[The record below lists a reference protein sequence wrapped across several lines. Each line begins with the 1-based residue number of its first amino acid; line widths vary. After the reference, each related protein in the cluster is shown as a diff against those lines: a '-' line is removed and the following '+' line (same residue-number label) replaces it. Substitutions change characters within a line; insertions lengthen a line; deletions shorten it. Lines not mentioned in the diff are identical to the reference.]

1 MPRKSED
8 AGQHDGNHDGFLHD
22 VFSHKEGCVR
32 FLLAYQM
39 PDTDGSALCHGDA
52 EQISEHDDV
61 DTIGT
66 GGERFHS
73 QHVDEVGD
81 DDLRRAV
88 RQLFAGGGQAYL
100 IRFFSSIHGK
110 GRKYAGGKRW
120 MCLRNSMTNSIIM
133 ETPRLKAVEMAA
145 PSTPSSGKPKRPK
158 MRE

>member
-1 MPRKSED
+1 MIRMVAPIRMMS
-8 AGQHDGNHDGFLHD
+8 GLD
-22 VFSHKEGCVR
+22 VSQPKMAC
-32 FLLAYQM
+32 
-39 PDTDGSALCHGDA
+39 PDTDGAALCHGDA

-100 IRFFSSIHGK
+100 HQV
-110 GRKYAGGKRW
+110 
-120 MCLRNSMTNSIIM
+120 L
-133 ETPRLKAVEMAA
+133 
-145 PSTPSSGKPKRPK
+145 
-158 MRE
+158 

>member
-1 MPRKSED
+1 MRMMSGLEVSQPKIGMSRKGED
-8 AGQHDGNHDGFLHD
+8 AGQHDGYHDGFLHD
-22 VFSHKEGCVR
+22 VFPHKEGCVR

-39 PDTDGSALCHGDA
+39 PDTDGAALGHGDA

-66 GGERFHS
+66 GGERFYS

-100 IRFFSSIHGK
+100 HQI
-110 GRKYAGGKRW
+110 
-120 MCLRNSMTNSIIM
+120 L
-133 ETPRLKAVEMAA
+133 
-145 PSTPSSGKPKRPK
+145 
-158 MRE
+158 